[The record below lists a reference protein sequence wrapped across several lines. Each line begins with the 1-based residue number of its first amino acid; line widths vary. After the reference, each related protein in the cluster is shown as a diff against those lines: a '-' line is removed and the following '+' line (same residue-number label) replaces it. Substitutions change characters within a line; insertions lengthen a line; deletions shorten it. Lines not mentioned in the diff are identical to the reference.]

1 MATATTERLS
11 ADARREA
18 LLDATADLVRASGPA
33 AVTMGA
39 VAARAE
45 VTRALVY
52 KHFANRDALLAALYR
67 REAGRIDR
75 EIRRRV
81 QEADDGFVPQLTAFV
96 AATLDLVEG
105 SSAFFAP
112 LRGVRTDDQVRGD
125 QRRRDRRTVAHFV
138 TLAQRDFG
146 VDDETARTVIAVLF
160 TGIRALFAQ
169 TRSHP
174 GADRRAFLV
183 DVYVQTAVGALE
195 RFARR

>member
-1 MATATTERLS
+1 MAAATTERLS
-11 ADARREA
+11 AEDRREA
-18 LLDATADLVRASGPA
+18 LLDATAELVRASGPA
-33 AVTMGA
+33 SVTMGA

-52 KHFANRDALLAALYR
+52 KHFANRDDVLTALYR

-81 QEADDGFVPQLTAFV
+81 QAADDGFVPQLTAFV

-112 LRGVRTDDQVRGD
+112 LREVRDGDQVRSD

-138 TLAQRDFG
+138 ALARRDFD
-146 VDDETARTVIAVLF
+146 VDEETARTVIAVLLS
-160 TGIRALFAQ
+160 GIRALLAQ
-169 TRSHP
+169 SRSHP

-183 DVYVQTAVGALE
+183 DVYVETAVGALT
-195 RFARR
+195 RLARR